1 MYIQEARQ
9 LTLEALINQ
18 VDQELYIKSLK
29 KLREAASKGARS
41 VELSA
46 NVYSD
51 ASILKN
57 IFELQGFDVTIS
69 GYNKYLYVRW

>member
-1 MYIQEARQ
+1 MYVQEARQ
-9 LTLEALINQ
+9 LSLEALINQ
-18 VDQELYIKSLK
+18 VDQELYVKSIK
-29 KLREAASKGARS
+29 KLREAASKGARN

-57 IFELQGFDVTIS
+57 IFELQGFDVIIN
-69 GYNKYLYVRW
+69 GYKYLYVRW

>member
-1 MYIQEARQ
+1 MYVQEARQ
-9 LTLEALINQ
+9 LSLEALINQ

-29 KLREAASKGARS
+29 KLREAASKGARN

-69 GYNKYLYVRW
+69 GYKYLYVRW

>member
-18 VDQELYIKSLK
+18 VDQELYIKSIK
-29 KLREAASKGARS
+29 KLREAATKGARS
-41 VELSA
+41 VELTTNA
-46 NVYSD
+46 YAD

-69 GYNKYLYVRW
+69 GFKFVYVRW

>member
-18 VDQELYIKSLK
+18 VDQELYVKSIK
-29 KLREAASKGARS
+29 KLREAASKGARN
-41 VELSA
+41 VEITT

-51 ASILKN
+51 ASVLKN

-69 GYNKYLYVRW
+69 GYKYLYVRW

>member
-18 VDQELYIKSLK
+18 IDQELYVKSLK
-29 KLREAASKGARS
+29 KLREAATKGARC
-41 VELSA
+41 VELIT

-51 ASILKN
+51 ASILKD

-69 GYNKYLYVRW
+69 GYKYLYVRW

>member
-9 LTLEALINQ
+9 ITLEALINQ
-18 VDQELYIKSLK
+18 VDQELYVKSLK
-29 KLREAASKGARS
+29 KLREAATKGARC

-46 NVYSD
+46 NVYAD

-57 IFELQGFDVTIS
+57 IFELQGFEVTIS
-69 GYNKYLYVRW
+69 GYKYLYVRW

>member
-29 KLREAASKGARS
+29 KIRAAAAVGARC
-41 VELSA
+41 VELTV

-51 ASILKN
+51 ASILRD
-57 IFELQGFDVTIS
+57 IFELQGFEVTIS
-69 GYNKYLYVRW
+69 TCRFVHVRW

>member
-9 LTLEALINQ
+9 LALEALINKI
-18 VDQELYIKSLK
+18 DQELYIKSLK
-29 KLREAASKGARS
+29 KLREAASKGARF
-41 VELSA
+41 VELTT

-51 ASILKN
+51 ASVLKD

-69 GYNKYLYVRW
+69 GFKYVYVRW

>member
-1 MYIQEARQ
+1 MYVQEARQ
-9 LTLEALINQ
+9 LSLEALINQ

-29 KLREAASKGARS
+29 RLREAATKGARN
-41 VELSA
+41 VELST

-69 GYNKYLYVRW
+69 GCKYLYVRW

>member
-1 MYIQEARQ
+1 MYVQEARQ
-9 LTLEALINQ
+9 LSLEALINQ
-18 VDQELYIKSLK
+18 VDQALYIKSLK
-29 KLREAASKGARS
+29 KLREAATKGARN
-41 VELSA
+41 VELST

-69 GYNKYLYVRW
+69 GYKYLYVRW

>member
-1 MYIQEARQ
+1 MYIQDARQ
-9 LTLEALINQ
+9 ITLEALINKI
-18 VDQELYIKSLK
+18 DQELYVKSLK
-29 KLREAASKGARS
+29 KLREAATKGARS
-41 VELSA
+41 VELST

-69 GYNKYLYVRW
+69 GYKYLYVRW

>member
-1 MYIQEARQ
+1 MYVQEARQ

-18 VDQELYIKSLK
+18 VDQELYVKSIK

-46 NVYSD
+46 NVYAD
-51 ASILKN
+51 ASVLKN
-57 IFELQGFDVTIS
+57 IFELQGFDVIIS
-69 GYNKYLYVRW
+69 GYKYLYVRW

>member
-9 LTLEALINQ
+9 LSLEALVNK

-29 KLREAASKGARS
+29 KIRDAATKGDRS
-41 VELSA
+41 VELTT

-51 ASILKN
+51 ASILKD
-57 IFELQGFDVTIS
+57 IFELQGFEVTIS
-69 GYNKYLYVRW
+69 GYKYLYVRW